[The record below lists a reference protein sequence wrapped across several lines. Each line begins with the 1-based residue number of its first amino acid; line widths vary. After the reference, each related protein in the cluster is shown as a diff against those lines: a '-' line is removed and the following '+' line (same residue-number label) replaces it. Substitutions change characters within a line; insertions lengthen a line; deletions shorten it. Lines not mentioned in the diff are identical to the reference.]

1 MMYENTSLEA
11 QMKELGRVGWLPKP
25 TETQTLRLDPR

>member
-1 MMYENTSLEA
+1 MSETTSLAAE
-11 QMKELGRVGWLPKP
+11 MEDLGIVEWLQKP